1 MSLAAETLQRS
12 KLSVTFQPSL
22 RLPGKQTV
30 GPGDDVKRT
39 KYAGEAVN
47 FTELTMEPRVQRCG
61 SLLVSF
67 PPRLSSGRRRRAAPL
82 NEGRTRRGGVA
93 EESGCR
99 LKAKRGGHKRKR
111 RLNPTAGPIKDAS
124 PGGYAKQE

>member
-12 KLSVTFQPSL
+12 KLSVTFQSSL
-22 RLPGKQTV
+22 RLPRKQTV
-30 GPGDDVKRT
+30 GPEDDAKRT

-47 FTELTMEPRVQRCG
+47 FTELTIEPRVQRRA

-82 NEGRTRRGGVA
+82 MKDGPEG
-93 EESGCR
+93 EEWQR
-99 LKAKRGGHKRKR
+99 
-111 RLNPTAGPIKDAS
+111 S
-124 PGGYAKQE
+124 PAAD